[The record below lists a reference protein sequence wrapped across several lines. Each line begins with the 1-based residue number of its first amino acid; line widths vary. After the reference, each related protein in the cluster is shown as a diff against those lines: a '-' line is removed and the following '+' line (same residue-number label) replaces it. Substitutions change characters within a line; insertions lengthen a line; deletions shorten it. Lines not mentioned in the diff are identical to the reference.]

1 MFRCTVDGSHLGTS
15 FFFFET
21 KKGFCL
27 IIIIIIII
35 NIVEKGNFN
44 SVVHSWLK
52 CFSLQAF
59 DALKWRTDDSGVAVL
74 MVLNSVLTR

>member
-15 FFFFET
+15 FFKT

-35 NIVEKGNFN
+35 NVIVEKGNFK
-44 SVVHSWLK
+44 SVVHSLTEVLLSA
-52 CFSLQAF
+52 SL
-59 DALKWRTDDSGVAVL
+59 
-74 MVLNSVLTR
+74 